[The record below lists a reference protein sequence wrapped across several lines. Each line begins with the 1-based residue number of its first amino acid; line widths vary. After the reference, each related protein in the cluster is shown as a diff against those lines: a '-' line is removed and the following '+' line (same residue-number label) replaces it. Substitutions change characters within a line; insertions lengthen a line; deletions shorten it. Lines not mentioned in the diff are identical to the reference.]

1 MDSRRASDR
10 KHRTEGKNV
19 GPRLA
24 VFLVLMA
31 VMALGMYFAYRASQW
46 LAERG
51 EKTPEK
57 VSAIEPVTTEP
68 KTPEAPPVDAST
80 ADTKAE
86 ETSDAGATPPA
97 DGEPKRPL
105 TPDEKKAAMELA
117 RAKADA
123 ARLRAEDAEQLAVAA
138 AKAEAEY
145 KAVAWPREADLPI
158 LKRYD
163 IDWRKGNTLFED
175 VRDGNYEFEGSVT
188 DAAAFYWL
196 LNVVAKLP
204 RKAFRPDPP
213 GEETSFKRLLEL
225 PNAYRGVPVTIEGA
239 LASVTEAEFPRSDV
253 AGREKFWIIDLYEP
267 RKRGSEAEF
276 HTLIVL
282 DPPGPLKTT
291 TKIRAKGYFFKIRA
305 YDSPGV
311 DEYGDEKVY
320 TYQCPVLI
328 GRYAEEVKGGT
339 LVQDN
344 QSDML
349 LLLTV
354 VGFGALA
361 AMVFFFLRRTL
372 TRQNGYRK
380 APRQGEELTG
390 GDIGKRVAF
399 LGDLESGGVPP
410 GEAMADRQDSD
421 ESPTTVR

>member
-1 MDSRRASDR
+1 MDSRRASNR
-10 KHRTEGKNV
+10 KRRTEGKSV
-19 GPRLA
+19 GGRLA
-24 VFLVLMA
+24 VFLVLMV
-31 VMALGMYFAYRASQW
+31 VMVLGMYFAYRASQW
-46 LAERG
+46 LDERS

-57 VSAIEPVTTEP
+57 AAATEP
-68 KTPEAPPVDAST
+68 EPTGPKVPEAPPVETPT
-80 ADTKAE
+80 ADTGTE
-86 ETSDAGATPPA
+86 GTSDAEATPPA
-97 DGEPKRPL
+97 DAEPKRPL

-117 RAKADA
+117 KAKADA
-123 ARLRAEDAEQLAVAA
+123 ARLGAEDAEQLAAAA

-204 RKAFRPDPP
+204 REAFRPDLP

-225 PNAYRGVPVTIEGA
+225 PNSYRGVPVTIEGA
-239 LASVTEAEFPRSDV
+239 LASVNEAEFPRPDV

-282 DPPGPLKTT
+282 DPPEPLKTT
-291 TKIRAKGYFFKIRA
+291 TTIRAKGYFFKIRS
-305 YDSPGV
+305 YDSPGT
-311 DEYGDEKVY
+311 DEYGDENIY
-320 TYQCPVLI
+320 TYKCPVLI
-328 GRYAEEVKGGT
+328 GRYVEEVEGGA
-339 LVQDN
+339 LVHDN
-344 QSDML
+344 QGDVL

-361 AMVFFFLRRTL
+361 AMVFFFLRRMQA
-372 TRQNGYRK
+372 RQGVYRK
-380 APRQGEELTG
+380 APGQGEDLADSE
-390 GDIGKRVAF
+390 IGKRVAF
-399 LGDLESGGVPP
+399 LGDIESGDAPP
-410 GEAMADRQDSD
+410 GEAMGDRQDSD
-421 ESPTTVR
+421 E